1 MPKILIERQTGL
13 EATDAYTKIKSMLAD
28 DKDLRKFDAGYQC
41 QFDDAALTGAA
52 KGKQFS
58 ADLKVAGSPTTVA
71 LTIDLPIM
79 LTPFKGMVENLLK
92 TKLEKILS

>member
-1 MPKILIERQTGL
+1 MPKIVIERETGL
-13 EATDAYTKIKSMLAD
+13 NATEAYTKIKSMLAD

-41 QFDDAALTGAA
+41 QFDDAQLVGAA

-58 ADLKVAGSPTTVA
+58 ADLKVDGTPTKVA
-71 LTIDLPIM
+71 LTVDLPIM

-92 TKLEKILS
+92 TKLEKILA

>member
-1 MPKILIERQTGL
+1 M
-13 EATDAYTKIKSMLAD
+13 
-28 DKDLRKFDAGYQC
+28 
-41 QFDDAALTGAA
+41 TGAA

-58 ADLKVAGSPTTVA
+58 ADLKVAGTPTTVA

-92 TKLEKILS
+92 TKLEKILA

>member
-1 MPKILIERQTGL
+1 MPKILIEKETGMSPG
-13 EATDAYTKIKSMLAD
+13 DAYSKIKTMLAD

-41 QFDDAALTGAA
+41 LFDDAAMTGAA

-58 ADLKVAGSPTTVA
+58 ADLKVASGPTKVA

-92 TKLEKILS
+92 SKLEKILA